1 MSHQLAELSATLRVQ
16 LPILFSFAVIRWTV
30 WSSAAC
36 VCAPCVPR
44 RLRRMV
50 ARARRLAMAMGTLLV
65 ACAVG
70 FNPPPLLELCSD
82 YSHQR
87 GQGATALL
95 AIAALFLSNRAV
107 ASALAISALKG
118 VSDLSSAAVPLS
130 LCAAYAAS
138 EVEGDVAL
146 YALFAVYTLGHALA
160 CHDNTEPS
168 RTHAT
173 VLSTIFLLTHV
184 TFRVWVAACGLP
196 LRAWRAARRSRPV
209 RAPRDPRRNV
219 LQGVTAARRA

>member
-1 MSHQLAELSATLRVQ
+1 MDRLVVGGVRVRAVRSATAAADGGEGASACDGHGNAAGGVR
-16 LPILFSFAVIRWTV
+16 RW
-30 WSSAAC
+30 
-36 VCAPCVPR
+36 
-44 RLRRMV
+44 
-50 ARARRLAMAMGTLLV
+50 
-65 ACAVG
+65 